1 MSSYLFGK
9 SKRPTSHSTTAANHS
24 LKVYLPV
31 ILKLKTHGFSQLL
44 FLQNYPC
51 TNIFH
56 WWSFFSFFFQFALL
70 FRKINVY
77 VQNIIHH
84 ALKAEVIQEMIAGKI
99 RSLPQR
105 HSHTHTVHKH
115 MCRNTPQIQGTS
127 SHSLPWL
134 CQVHRGEN
142 SQGFIKEFLTDKVK
156 SQTFPKKKV
165 LMVTSWYIDI
175 YHDYHTHTQQYGTDA

>member
-1 MSSYLFGK
+1 MIGQYQK
-9 SKRPTSHSTTAANHS
+9 VNIKSTTINLQKFACYMRS
-24 LKVYLPV
+24 SC
-31 ILKLKTHGFSQLL
+31 GFSQLL

-51 TNIFH
+51 TNIFL
-56 WWSFFSFFFQFALL
+56 WWRFFIFFQFALL

-105 HSHTHTVHKH
+105 HTHTHTHKLYT
-115 MCRNTPQIQGTS
+115 NTCVWTHHNPGTS

-142 SQGFIKEFLTDKVK
+142 SQGFCEGDSHGQSQIPNFL
-156 SQTFPKKKV
+156 
-165 LMVTSWYIDI
+165 
-175 YHDYHTHTQQYGTDA
+175 